1 MALNLNFMMKIV
13 ILLKF
18 HSLHQPISNNFK
30 YLSESHQKYSTRSLI
45 SFNNTYFSEFWPL
58 LLIFFYNYLKKFLF
72 QLKNFLMEFLGG
84 FVVVQLL
91 SHVQLFANLPWPSPS
106 PGAQTHV
113 HWVSNAIQTSHPL
126 SSPSPPAFN
135 IPQHQDLFQWIDS
148 SYQVAKVLE
157 LQLQHQAFQWNSGLI
172 SFRIDWFDLL
182 AVQRTL
188 KSLPQHHS
196 SKASILLCSAFFM
209 VLLACPY
216 MTTGKTIA
224 LTIQTFVGKVMS
236 LLFSMLSRLVIAF
249 LPKSKHLLI
258 SISIFPGGL
267 VVGILGFHFHDP
279 GSVTGQETDCQ
290 AIWHS
295 QKSKK
300 NFFKGAKHLL
310 LLCWLFQNLWLWITT
325 NCGKFLK
332 RWEYHTTPPASWEIC
347 MQVKKQQLELD
358 MEQQTGSKSG
368 KKYIKAVYCHL
379 LV

>member
-72 QLKNFLMEFLGG
+72 QLKNFLREFLGG

-368 KKYIKAVYCHL
+368 KKYIKAV
-379 LV
+379 

>member
-72 QLKNFLMEFLGG
+72 QLKNFLREFLGG

-91 SHVQLFANLPWPSPS
+91 SHVQLFANLPWPSLS

-249 LPKSKHLLI
+249 LPKSKHVLI
-258 SISIFPGGL
+258 SGL
-267 VVGILGFHFHDP
+267 KDG
-279 GSVTGQETDCQ
+279 
-290 AIWHS
+290 
-295 QKSKK
+295 
-300 NFFKGAKHLL
+300 
-310 LLCWLFQNLWLWITT
+310 
-325 NCGKFLK
+325 
-332 RWEYHTTPPASWEIC
+332 
-347 MQVKKQQLELD
+347 
-358 MEQQTGSKSG
+358 
-368 KKYIKAVYCHL
+368 
-379 LV
+379 

>member
-72 QLKNFLMEFLGG
+72 QLKNFLREFLGG

-135 IPQHQDLFQWIDS
+135 LPQHQDLFQWIDS

-157 LQLQHQAFQWNSGLI
+157 LQLQHQAFQWNSRLI

-188 KSLPQHHS
+188 KSLLQHHS

>member
-72 QLKNFLMEFLGG
+72 QLKNFLREFLGG

-236 LLFSMLSRLVIAF
+236 LLFRMLSRLVIAF

-379 LV
+379 LI